1 MTTATQRENNVKA
14 GIFVLIALAVGITV
28 IFILGD
34 LWNKFFGPPANTYH
48 VSFTVVDGVG
58 YLGTG
63 SVVRVG
69 GIDVGFVES
78 VTLDTEQNPIEGVDV
93 VFTVPS
99 DVALY
104 SNATVS
110 VVSGLISSESAISI
124 SSVGW
129 DEAVRPTG
137 VSGQAG
143 TRLANGDSLIG
154 TSAGG
159 MLGSMLG
166 AEASARLTEIL
177 NSVADIS
184 GRLRVDGALL
194 DWALGQGPAEDV
206 TTSIAELEALFG
218 RLRVDWEGEDG
229 HGGWSKDIS
238 EVMDKAEE
246 FARIVETV
254 DAFVVEN
261 EAAFN
266 SIVANANAT
275 MSVIRSESV
284 PQLNTMLQQGEEA
297 ILDARKALGE
307 INAHLPLWSD
317 RIGTLLA
324 DLNLAGQ
331 QLDLLLQ
338 EVRNA
343 PWRLLYQPSEQ
354 AVSNELLYEAS
365 RNFLFGAADLKSAS
379 ASLDR
384 VLQAGGAELPADDRA
399 LQVVRDNLA
408 EAVTRYEQA
417 QRQLADILHGNTTP
431 PTAP

>member
-1 MTTATQRENNVKA
+1 MSTATQRENNVKA
-14 GIFVLIALAVGITV
+14 GIFVLIALAIGIVV

-34 LWNKFFGPPANTYH
+34 LWNKFFGPPENTYH
-48 VSFTVVDGVG
+48 VSFTVEDGVG
-58 YLGTG
+58 FLGSG
-63 SVVRVG
+63 SVVRIG
-69 GIDVGFVES
+69 GIDVGVVES
-78 VTLDTEQNPIEGVDV
+78 VALDAGQNPIEGVDV
-93 VFTVPS
+93 EFTVPS

-129 DEAVRPTG
+129 DEAVRPG
-137 VSGQAG
+137 GASGPAG
-143 TRLANGDSLIG
+143 TRLVNGDGLVG

-166 AEASARLTEIL
+166 AKASARVTEIL
-177 NSVADIS
+177 ESVADIS
-184 GRLRVDGALL
+184 DRLTVDGALL
-194 DWALGQGPAEDV
+194 DWALGQGSAQDV
-206 TTSIAELEALFG
+206 EGAIKDLEVLFR
-218 RLRVDWEGEDG
+218 RLRIDWEGEDG
-229 HGGWSKDIS
+229 QGGWSQEIS
-238 EVMDKAEE
+238 EVMMRSQELAN
-246 FARIVETV
+246 IIETV
-254 DAFVVEN
+254 DRFVVEN

-275 MSVIRSESV
+275 MRSIRTESV
-284 PQLNTMLQQGEEA
+284 PKLNSMLEQGQEA
-297 ILDARKALGE
+297 IGDARRALGE
-307 INAHLPLWSD
+307 VNAHLPLWSD

-354 AVSNELLYEAS
+354 AVTNELLYEAS
-365 RNFLFGAADLKSAS
+365 RNFVFGAADLKSAS

-384 VLQAGGAELPADDRA
+384 VLQAGGAAIPEDDRA
-399 LQVVRDNLA
+399 LQVVQDNLQKA
-408 EAVTRYEQA
+408 ITRYEQA
-417 QRQLADILHGNTTP
+417 QRQLADILHGNTDPPETP
-431 PTAP
+431 

>member
-1 MTTATQRENNVKA
+1 
-14 GIFVLIALAVGITV
+14 
-28 IFILGD
+28 
-34 LWNKFFGPPANTYH
+34 
-48 VSFTVVDGVG
+48 
-58 YLGTG
+58 
-63 SVVRVG
+63 
-69 GIDVGFVES
+69 
-78 VTLDTEQNPIEGVDV
+78 
-93 VFTVPS
+93 
-99 DVALY
+99 
-104 SNATVS
+104 
-110 VVSGLISSESAISI
+110 
-124 SSVGW
+124 
-129 DEAVRPTG
+129 
-137 VSGQAG
+137 
-143 TRLANGDSLIG
+143 
-154 TSAGG
+154 
-159 MLGSMLG
+159 
-166 AEASARLTEIL
+166 
-177 NSVADIS
+177 
-184 GRLRVDGALL
+184 
-194 DWALGQGPAEDV
+194 
-206 TTSIAELEALFG
+206 
-218 RLRVDWEGEDG
+218 
-229 HGGWSKDIS
+229 GWSKDIS

-417 QRQLADILHGNTTP
+417 QRQLA
-431 PTAP
+431 

>member
-1 MTTATQRENNVKA
+1 
-14 GIFVLIALAVGITV
+14 
-28 IFILGD
+28 
-34 LWNKFFGPPANTYH
+34 
-48 VSFTVVDGVG
+48 VDGVG

-384 VLQAGGAELPADDRA
+384 
-399 LQVVRDNLA
+399 
-408 EAVTRYEQA
+408 
-417 QRQLADILHGNTTP
+417 
-431 PTAP
+431 